1 MPRITPYPHA
11 EATGARKELMD
22 AVKSQF
28 GGVINMFGTVAHSPA
43 ALKSMLGAFGALA
56 EGRLGA
62 QLGEKIAVAIANYNG
77 CAYCLSA
84 HTLLGKNAG
93 ASTEEMVQA
102 QHGRSDDPRSQ
113 AALHFALQVVEDRA
127 DIQDKDIAALRDAGF
142 DDEEIVEI
150 FAHIALNLFTNY
162 INVGLDVDV
171 DFPVVTPAR
180 FAA

>member
-22 AVKSQF
+22 AVKAQF
-28 GGVINMFGTVAHSPA
+28 GGVVNLFGTVAHSPA

-62 QLGEKIAVAIANYNG
+62 KLGEQIAVAIANYNG

-93 ASTEEMVQA
+93 ASAEDMAAA
-102 QHGRSDDPRSQ
+102 QEGRADDPRSQ
-113 AALHFALQVVEDRA
+113 AAIRFALQVVEDRA
-127 DIQDKDIAALRDAGF
+127 DIQDTDIAALRVAGF
-142 DDEEIVEI
+142 DEEEIVEI

-171 DFPVVTPAR
+171 DFPAVTPKR
-180 FAA
+180 VAA

>member
-1 MPRITPYPHA
+1 MPRISPYPHA
-11 EATGARKELMD
+11 EATGTRKELMD
-22 AVKSQF
+22 SVKAQF

-56 EGRLGA
+56 EGRIGA
-62 QLGEKIAVAIANYNG
+62 RLGEKIAVAIANYNG

-84 HTLLGKNAG
+84 HTLLGKTAG
-93 ASTEEMVQA
+93 ASAEEMAQA

-113 AALHFALQVVEDRA
+113 AALRFVSQVVEDRA
-127 DIQDKDIAALRDAGF
+127 DIQDEDIAALRGAGF

-162 INVGLDVDV
+162 INVGLDVDI
-171 DFPVVTPAR
+171 DFPAVTPTPV
-180 FAA
+180 AA